1 MVGGN
6 MFLDVDNIF
15 GNFESFFYLINK
27 WLERL
32 ENELWNFLEDF
43 NMIEKMVKNF
53 LCIELEVRV

>member
-6 MFLDVDNIF
+6 MYLDVDNIF

-32 ENELWNFLEDF
+32 ENELWNFIEDF

-53 LCIELEVRV
+53 LWIELEVRV

>member
-1 MVGGN
+1 
-6 MFLDVDNIF
+6 MFLDVDSIF

-32 ENELWNFLEDF
+32 ENELWNFIEDF

-53 LCIELEVRV
+53 LWIELEVRV